1 MSHDSIFHRQVVPF
15 RAEAE
20 EVFATYEI
28 TYEFYCES
36 EYRAEL
42 AAYCEW
48 YNRVAEQHRQELAAM
63 QREAN
68 ILGLFLRRSG

>member
-1 MSHDSIFHRQVVPF
+1 MSQEFGFHRQIVPF
-15 RAEAE
+15 RAETE
-20 EVFATYEI
+20 EVFAAYEV
-28 TYEFYCES
+28 TYEFYRES

-48 YNRVAEQHRQELAAM
+48 YNRVAEQHRQEFAAM

-68 ILGLFLRRSG
+68 IFGLFLRRS